1 MLEFL
6 KKIMGAGNDAQLKK
20 LEKPVRAVMALELD
34 SVPCRDFSPLA
45 AVPRYRSLNLYNLDS
60 ALWLDTVGG
69 LEIETFAC
77 GNTGLD
83 GTALKKLLEE
93 HPGLRNLNLS
103 WNRKL
108 TDLTPLLELDA
119 LEEVRVSRDMQ
130 AAVNSLN
137 GKEYAFRLN
146 IEG

>member
-1 MLEFL
+1 MRQH
-6 KKIMGAGNDAQLKK
+6 G
-20 LEKPVRAVMALELD
+20 
-34 SVPCRDFSPLA
+34 
-45 AVPRYRSLNLYNLDS
+45 
-60 ALWLDTVGG
+60 
-69 LEIETFAC
+69 
-77 GNTGLD
+77 
-83 GTALKKLLEE
+83 
-93 HPGLRNLNLS
+93 PGRH
-103 WNRKL
+103 RKL